1 VRWIYLLPPPEGED
15 PVPALALERRVHTYV
30 PPPCSAPHSAASVP
44 EPGALALWI
53 LGLVALGVHR
63 AYRRAIRTEYA
74 APPSAPCT
82 VRTSQ

>member
-1 VRWIYLLPPPEGED
+1 MCQRTGVRNYVGDASVNITTANDGG
-15 PVPALALERRVHTYV
+15 ATYV